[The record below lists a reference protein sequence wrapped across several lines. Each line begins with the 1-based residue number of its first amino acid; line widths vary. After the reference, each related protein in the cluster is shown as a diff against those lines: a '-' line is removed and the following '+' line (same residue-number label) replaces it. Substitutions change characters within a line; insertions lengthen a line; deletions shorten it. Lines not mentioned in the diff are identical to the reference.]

1 MCRRSAARVHFPPER
16 GLTRLCHNLA
26 LAVKEKIGEERVMP
40 NYFAYTPEQAELL
53 PRHVRD
59 ELPPGHLCFLIH
71 ELIEAMDL
79 SRFDEAYSEEGQKAY
94 NPRLMLK
101 LWLYGFAVN
110 VRSTRKLERRVQED
124 LGFRFLAGRLRPDH
138 KTLSE
143 FLRRH
148 GEAIEPLFTQ
158 VLGWARKAGMARLG
172 RVAIDS
178 TRIKANASPDRLRRQ
193 DEQQVRQWR
202 RAMETEDPDQE
213 PGLEVKAETAERL
226 RRAMQR
232 EPGCEAKRKESLTDP
247 DARFL
252 RERGGRFRLGYS
264 GEIAVSE
271 DHFIV
276 AVRVTQNATDNA
288 SLLPMVAEVERQ
300 CRARPQQV
308 LADSGFYSGDNLDAL
323 EAQGID
329 GYVPDSNL
337 ARELNLGKRCK
348 ENRPPRHRATR
359 RMRRKLR
366 RREGRRTYLHRKAMV
381 EPVIGVLKEQR
392 GMRQFLR
399 VGLAGVSTEL
409 LLAAISYNLTR
420 GHRLLH

>member
-1 MCRRSAARVHFPPER
+1 
-16 GLTRLCHNLA
+16 
-26 LAVKEKIGEERVMP
+26 MP
-40 NYFAYTPEQAELL
+40 NYFAYSPEQAELL

-71 ELIEAMDL
+71 EMVEGLEL
-79 SRFDEAYSEEGQKAY
+79 SGFDEAYSEEGQKAY
-94 NPRLMLK
+94 NPRMMLK

-124 LGFRFLAGRLRPDH
+124 LGFRFLAGGLRPDH

-148 GEAIEPLFTQ
+148 GQAIEQLFTQ

-178 TRIKANASPDRLRRQ
+178 TRIKANASPDRLRQQ
-193 DEQQVRQWR
+193 DERQVRQWR

-213 PGLEVKAETAERL
+213 PGLEVGVGTAERL

-232 EPGCEAKRKESLTDP
+232 EPGCGAQGKESLTDP

-300 CRARPQQV
+300 CRARPQKV

-337 ARELNLGKRCK
+337 ARELNLGKRGK

-359 RMRRKLR
+359 KMRRKLR
-366 RREGRRTYLHRKAMV
+366 SREGRRTYLHRKSLV
-381 EPVIGVLKEQR
+381 EPVIGALKEQR

-399 VGLAGVSTEL
+399 VGLAAVSTEL

-420 GHRLLH
+420 YHRLRH

>member
-1 MCRRSAARVHFPPER
+1 
-16 GLTRLCHNLA
+16 
-26 LAVKEKIGEERVMP
+26 
-40 NYFAYTPEQAELL
+40 
-53 PRHVRD
+53 
-59 ELPPGHLCFLIH
+59 LPPGHLCFLIH
-71 ELIEAMDL
+71 EMIEGLEL
-79 SRFDEAYSEEGQKAY
+79 SRFDEAYPEEGQKAY

-101 LWLYGFAVN
+101 LWLYGFGVN
-110 VRSTRKLERRVQED
+110 VR
-124 LGFRFLAGRLRPDH
+124 
-138 KTLSE
+138 
-143 FLRRH
+143 
-148 GEAIEPLFTQ
+148 
-158 VLGWARKAGMARLG
+158 
-172 RVAIDS
+172 S
-178 TRIKANASPDRLRRQ
+178 TRIKANASPDRLRQQ
-193 DEQQVRQWR
+193 DERQVRQWR
-202 RAMETEDPDQE
+202 REMETEDPDQE
-213 PGLEVKAETAERL
+213 PGLEVGAETVERL
-226 RRAMQR
+226 RREMGRATGAAAPSKQ
-232 EPGCEAKRKESLTDP
+232 SLTDP

-252 RERGGRFRLGYS
+252 RERGGRFGLGYS
-264 GEIAVSE
+264 GELAVSE

-329 GYVPDSNL
+329 GYIPDLNL
-337 ARELNLGKRCK
+337 ARELNRGKRGK

-366 RREGRRTYLHRKAMV
+366 SREGRQTYLPRKALV

-409 LLAAISYNLTR
+409 LLAAISYNLTHC
-420 GHRLLH
+420 HRRLH